1 MYCPGRQKILTWQL
15 KKTLKHQKILF
26 QPFFLSWWCL
36 AVLDYIVLYSIVLHL
51 TLVGNVT
58 YFPILVW
65 QKWTKY
71 WTKVVIHG
79 NSVHT
84 KVTSKGITN
93 QSTLEYM
100 TARLNMTG

>member
-1 MYCPGRQKILTWQL
+1 MPRQTKNFNLAIE
-15 KKTLKHQKILF
+15 KDVKTPEDIIST
-26 QPFFLSWWCL
+26 FFLSWWCL

-93 QSTLEYM
+93 RFTLEYM